1 MINISETEKEF
12 MRNAHELKRCNKALG
27 RAFWGFMSIGFM
39 GLFFGLT
46 MMVSASYDAVFL
58 LIDSLIIYGALIW
71 CAEKGCRKH
80 WDFMAMLAGA
90 LPLFNALL
98 LFVASRHVGGKIFGR
113 FSFNVLRYAVTPTVF
128 FGLVTLICAI
138 VAVKNNSIFRGLEM
152 QPGYPHFNIREM
164 EQRADIIQT
173 SIKSEYQQNF
183 EKLLKTQRSDMEDIV
198 VPDTGS
204 SEKND
209 TAKNYMDE
217 L

>member
-1 MINISETEKEF
+1 MVNISETEKEL

-39 GLFFGLT
+39 GLFFGLV
-46 MMVSASYDAVFL
+46 MMVSASYDAIFL
-58 LIDSLIIYGALIW
+58 LIDSIIIYGALIW

-80 WDFMAMLAGA
+80 WDFMAMMAGG

-98 LFVASRHVGGKIFGR
+98 LFVASHHVGGKIFGR

-138 VAVKNNSIFRGLEM
+138 VAVRNNSIFRGLEM

-164 EQRADIIQT
+164 EQRADIIRT
-173 SIKSEYQQNF
+173 NIKSEYQENF
-183 EKLLKTQRSDMEDIV
+183 EKLIKTQRSDMEELDI
-198 VPDTGS
+198 PDVEPAQQS
-204 SEKND
+204 SREY
-209 TAKNYMDE
+209 NYMDE
-217 L
+217 I